1 MSCFQCI
8 GCESGSTCNHWHEPI
23 PILCDP
29 IEMEDWWLWQLE
41 TNAPEFAEDAAQT
54 IREWWFYVRMNVEL
68 SAREDIP

>member
-1 MSCFQCI
+1 
-8 GCESGSTCNHWHEPI
+8 
-23 PILCDP
+23 
-29 IEMEDWWLWQLE
+29 MEDWWLWQLE